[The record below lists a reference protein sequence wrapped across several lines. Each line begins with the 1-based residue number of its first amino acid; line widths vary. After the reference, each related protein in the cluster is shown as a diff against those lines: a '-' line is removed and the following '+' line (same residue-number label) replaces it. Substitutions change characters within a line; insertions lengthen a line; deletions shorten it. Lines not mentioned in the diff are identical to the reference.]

1 MTTTTAAR
9 ARTTAS
15 LLALSLLAGT
25 TLGAQRMYSSLT
37 MFGDSFSDVGNAQ
50 QLVPG
55 FGIPARFS
63 NGPIWADRLGSLLGR
78 SADVTPAV
86 LTNAPSGVY
95 AIGSALTGFT
105 GAGTGAQVALWCQ
118 AMGGTCTRGAD
129 PTGLYTLFAGA
140 NDLRA
145 AASLGT
151 DMQRRAATVSAALNL
166 IGQGSGLT
174 SVGAR
179 SVLFAYLPDL
189 GLTPDRRG
197 TAASPILSDLTRLFN
212 ATLETGISQLRI
224 GAPTVSFFD
233 LRLDNLFANL
243 LANPAA
249 NGFSDVTTPCIAAG
263 ALPACTG
270 YAFWDGLH
278 PTSAAHMAV
287 GNAAYNLVA
296 FNRNVALVPE
306 PSTIVLLGSGLVA
319 LFGVARRQS
328 GRRDAA

>member
-1 MTTTTAAR
+1 MTTFTAAR
-9 ARTTAS
+9 VRTAS
-15 LLALSLLAGT
+15 GLLTLSLLAAT
-25 TLGAQRMYSSLT
+25 TLGAQRTYSSLT

-50 QLVPG
+50 QLAPG
-55 FGIPARFS
+55 FGLPARFS

-86 LTNAPSGVY
+86 LTNAPRGVY

-118 AMGGTCTRGAD
+118 TMAGTCTRGAD

-151 DMQRRAATVSAALNL
+151 DVQRRTAAVTAAQNL
-166 IGQGSGLT
+166 IAQGQGLT
-174 SVGAR
+174 GVGAR

-189 GLTPDRRG
+189 GFTPDRRG
-197 TAASPILSDLTRLFN
+197 TPASPILSDLTRLFN

-243 LANPAA
+243 LTNPAA
-249 NGFSDVTTPCIAAG
+249 NGFSNVTAACIAAG
-263 ALPACTG
+263 ALPDCAG

-278 PTSAAHMAV
+278 PTSAAHQAV

-306 PSTIVLLGSGLVA
+306 PSTIVLLGSGLLA
-319 LFGVARRQS
+319 LAGVARR
-328 GRRDAA
+328 RRAA